1 MFYSWYL
8 RTYPY
13 DFFPTDLNS
22 DATAKCDIARVIHS
36 LTILEI
42 TQIYVTNAVAFNLE
56 VIFGARSRMK

>member
-1 MFYSWYL
+1 MYVLF
-8 RTYPY
+8 TYVSKTFSIVL
-13 DFFPTDLNS
+13 DS

-56 VIFGARSRMK
+56 VIFGTRSRME